1 MNQPRENPP
10 GPVERQLPGTGA
22 IVAKVRK
29 IVADEG
35 FAELLV
41 NDFGGLQ

>member
-10 GPVERQLPGTGA
+10 GPWFSRRPGTGA

-35 FAELLV
+35 FAVRLV
-41 NDFGGLQ
+41 NDFGGLK

>member
-10 GPVERQLPGTGA
+10 GPAERQLPGTGA

-35 FAELLV
+35 FAVRLV
-41 NDFGGLQ
+41 NDLGGLE

>member
-10 GPVERQLPGTGA
+10 GPSSSVLRGTGA

-35 FAELLV
+35 FGGGLV
-41 NDFGGLQ
+41 NGFRGSQ